1 MLSRLIKFLHILPS
15 ATLSGIFIFYVGN
28 AVRKRLDK
36 TITNRKGVLEAD
48 NKTSVFTLK
57 SIATSILFSVACLT
71 VVILV
76 RNNLYLK
83 GLARMGHQAVTQYVS
98 RPEKGPS
105 VYLVNVKPSLAF
117 YYSIIII
124 GFLLSFSHWLPLIF
138 QTLPNEDSK
147 DELIVHID
155 MYRED
160 LLQNDQGRGD
170 DKNAETASRL
180 SALLQDNLT
189 RIASIKENEL
199 SITLV

>member
-1 MLSRLIKFLHILPS
+1 MLSRLIQFLHILAS
-15 ATLSGIFIFYVGN
+15 ATLSGIFIFYIGN
-28 AVRKRLDK
+28 AVRKLLDK
-36 TITNRKGVLEAD
+36 TITNRGVLEAD

-57 SIATSILFSVACLT
+57 SIATSVLFSVACLI
-71 VVILV
+71 VVSLI

-83 GLARMGHQAVTQYVS
+83 CLARMGHQTVTQYVS

-105 VYLVNVKPSLAF
+105 VYLVKMKPSLAF

-124 GFLLSFSHWLPLIF
+124 GFLLSFSHWIPLIF
-138 QTLPNEDSK
+138 QMLPNDDSK
-147 DELIVHID
+147 DELIVHTD

-170 DKNAETASRL
+170 DKNAETL
-180 SALLQDNLT
+180 SALLQDNPT

-199 SITLV
+199 SIILV